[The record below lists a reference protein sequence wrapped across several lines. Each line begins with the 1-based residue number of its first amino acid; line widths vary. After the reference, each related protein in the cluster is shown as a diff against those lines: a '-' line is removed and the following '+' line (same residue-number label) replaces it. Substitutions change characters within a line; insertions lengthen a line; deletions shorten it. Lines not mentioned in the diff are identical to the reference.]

1 MRIEIGPNE
10 AGQRLDKFLR
20 KYLKD
25 VPLSAIFKTIRKGDV
40 RVNGAKGKEKTF
52 LEEGDVIEIKYL
64 YSKSP
69 QEKKKVYDVEPE
81 FKVTFE
87 DDNILMVEK
96 WPGILVHKDVEGT
109 DPTLTDQ
116 VLTYLYRKGDFDPNE
131 EKTFS
136 PSPVN
141 RLDRNTSGIVIYGKN
156 YEALKALNEMIRD
169 GRIVKN
175 YLAIVKGRIKDGEYH
190 AFIEKRE
197 DNNVSSVSDTA
208 GPGKKEISM
217 TVKTEESTGQFSLV
231 ELDLLTGRSHQLRA
245 HLAYLGNPIIGDPKY
260 GEKDINNYLVNKYHL
275 TFQFLYAYKV
285 TFKNPDGKLEYL
297 GNKVVAE
304 KLPPLLKK
312 IKSDLFKF
320 DL

>member
-1 MRIEIGPNE
+1 MRIEIGANE
-10 AGQRLDKFLR
+10 QGQRLDKFLR

-25 VPLSAIFKTIRKGDV
+25 VPLSAIFKALRKGDV
-40 RVNGAKGKEKTF
+40 RVNGAKGKEKMF
-52 LEEGDVIEIKYL
+52 LEEGDVVEIKYL
-64 YSKSP
+64 YSDAPK
-69 QEKKKVYDVEPE
+69 EKKEVLDIEPE

-96 WPGILVHKDVEGT
+96 WPGILVHKDEEGK

-116 VLTYLYRKGDFDPNE
+116 VLSYLFRKGAYDPKK

-156 YEALKALNEMIRD
+156 YEALKCLNEMMRD
-169 GRIVKN
+169 GQIVKN
-175 YLAIVKGRIKDGEYH
+175 YVAIVKGRIQDGEYR
-190 AFIEKRE
+190 AYIEKRE
-197 DNNVSSVSDTA
+197 DNNVSSVSDTP
-208 GPGKKEISM
+208 GPMKKEIAM
-217 TVKTEESTGQFSLV
+217 TVKNETSTGQYSFV

-245 HLAYLGNPIIGDPKY
+245 HLASLGHPIIGDPKY
-260 GEKDINNYLVNKYHL
+260 GDKNINNFLANKYEMH
-275 TFQFLYAYKV
+275 FQFLYAYKV
-285 TFKNPDGKLEYL
+285 TFKTPHGVLSYL

-304 KLPPLLKK
+304 KLPPIFKK
-312 IKSDLFKF
+312 VKSDLFKF

>member
-40 RVNGAKGKEKTF
+40 RINGTKGKEKTF

-64 YSKSP
+64 YSDAPKT
-69 QEKKKVYDVEPE
+69 KAKVYDVEPE

-87 DDNILMVEK
+87 DENILMVEK
-96 WPGILVHKDVEGT
+96 WPGILVHKDNEGS

-116 VLTYLYRKGDFDPNE
+116 VLTYLYRKGEFDPKE

-175 YLAIVKGRIKDGEYH
+175 YLAIVKGRIKDGEYR
-190 AFIEKRE
+190 AYIEKRT
-197 DNNVSSVSDTA
+197 DDNVSSVSDAA
-208 GPGKKEISM
+208 GPGKKEIAM

-245 HLAYLGNPIIGDPKY
+245 HLASLGNPIIGDPKY
-260 GEKDINNYLVNKYHL
+260 GDKEINNYLINKYHL